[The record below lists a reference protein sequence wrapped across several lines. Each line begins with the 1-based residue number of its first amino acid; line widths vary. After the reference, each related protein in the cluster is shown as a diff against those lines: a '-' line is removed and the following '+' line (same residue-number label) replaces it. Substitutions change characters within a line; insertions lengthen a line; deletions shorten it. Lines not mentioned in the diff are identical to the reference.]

1 MTFNLTAACF
11 VFRKIAIYIID
22 MRYTDELGGESLL
35 ICISRAGL
43 ASLDIMAN
51 FVPLMART
59 RSFPSFFRP
68 ELQMCHHQSMASC
81 SAPLTCLYI
90 LS

>member
-35 ICISRAGL
+35 ICISKGRI
-43 ASLDIMAN
+43 SI
-51 FVPLMART
+51 AR
-59 RSFPSFFRP
+59 
-68 ELQMCHHQSMASC
+68 
-81 SAPLTCLYI
+81 YNG
-90 LS
+90 